1 LAPAAEITR
10 LVIKAMRINIKAWSA
25 LRREATMPALKLPSR
40 RLLLKQSLAAGG
52 LCLATSYA
60 GLGRAQELAPT
71 PQCRDHDDP
80 TEAQIE
86 GPFFKPLS
94 PERADLVEAGTPGR
108 IFELEGQVLTPLCR
122 PVAVA
127 LLDLWHAD
135 ENGDYDDFGYRYRGH
150 IHTDAAGRYRFR
162 TILPGLY
169 PGRTRHYHF
178 KVQAPQ
184 SPLLTTQLYFP
195 GEPRNAND
203 CFYSP
208 ALLMRVSNGASES
221 NARFDFVLDIA

>member
-1 LAPAAEITR
+1 
-10 LVIKAMRINIKAWSA
+10 
-25 LRREATMPALKLPSR
+25 MPALKLPSR

-52 LCLATSYA
+52 FCLAAGYA
-60 GLGRAQELAPT
+60 GLGRAQDLTPT
-71 PQCRDHDDP
+71 PECRDHDDP

-94 PERADLVEAGTPGR
+94 PERDDLVEPGTAGR
-108 IFELEGQVLTPLCR
+108 IFQLEGQVLTRLCQ
-122 PVAVA
+122 PVEGA
-127 LLDLWHAD
+127 LLDLWQAD

-150 IHTDAAGRYRFR
+150 IHADAAGRYRFR

-178 KVQAPQ
+178 KVQAAPQ

-195 GEPRNAND
+195 GEPRNASD
-203 CFYSP
+203 CYYDP
-208 ALLMRVSNGASES
+208 ALLMQISNGASES